1 MDDEYRYPH
10 SLVSLPVI
18 RGTGDTAS
26 LQPGGDS
33 IATAEAAAPA
43 KSERSSNDKT
53 DPTRFVEQKLIE
65 GKVIEALR
73 QVYDPEIPIDIYELG
88 LIYEVKVEPDRSVK
102 IKMTLTAPACPVA
115 GSLPGEVEKKVES
128 IPEVKSA
135 DVELVWDPP
144 WSRDRMSEAALLQLG
159 ML

>member
-1 MDDEYRYPH
+1 MSDEYRYPY
-10 SLVSLPVI
+10 SLVSLPVLSNH
-18 RGTGDTAS
+18 RS
-26 LQPGGDS
+26 DS
-33 IATAEAAAPA
+33 PAPQTATAEPVQPA
-43 KSERSSNDKT
+43 EPKTTSNL
-53 DPTRFVEQKLIE
+53 DPTRFVELKLIE

-73 QVYDPEIPIDIYELG
+73 EVYDPEIPLNIYELG
-88 LIYEVKVEPDRSVK
+88 LIYDVKVEPDRSVH

-115 GSLPGEVEKKVES
+115 GSLPGEVERKVEA